1 MEEMLKTV
9 YKKLLDMENSQ
20 TVILQQNQQMI
31 QEMQKLKKENEMLK
45 LNVIIM
51 NPNSKTEEKQTAML
65 KLYEM
70 ENDIQKR
77 EENSLPGNLLK

>member
-1 MEEMLKTV
+1 MDEI
-9 YKKLLDMENSQ
+9 YRKLIDIENNQ
-20 TVILQQNQQMI
+20 AVILQQNNQMI
-31 QEMQKLKKENEMLK
+31 QEMQELKRENEMLK